1 MNGDQEIEA
10 PAEGAPAG
18 RAHHVAGRQQPAG
31 RRSATR
37 PRAAATTSG
46 TGTGVAPVQPNGT
59 GTAPNTPDADDF
71 KAYADC
77 LDKARPEDTDA
88 LQRCSELLYR

>member
-10 PAEGAPAG
+10 PARPARWPSS
-18 RAHHVAGRQQPAG
+18 RARWAAAAC
-31 RRSATR
+31 SAAWGTR
-37 PRAAATTSG
+37 RAAVLDDGGG